1 LPPFSWQDLL
11 PAMMQTLTVALNS
24 GEEATAQEAL
34 EMFIEIAGTE
44 PRFLRKQLVDVVA
57 AMLQIAE
64 VRRLTWNENLLQ
76 ADNVYL
82 GKKY

>member
-1 LPPFSWQDLL
+1 
-11 PAMMQTLTVALNS
+11 MMQTLTVALNS

-64 VRRLTWNENLLQ
+64 VRRLTRGDILLH
-76 ADNVYL
+76 ADDVCL
-82 GKKY
+82 SQK

>member
-1 LPPFSWQDLL
+1 
-11 PAMMQTLTVALNS
+11 MMQTLTVALNS

-64 VRRLTWNENLLQ
+64 VGQSKDQLLSLFPLTM
-76 ADNVYL
+76 
-82 GKKY
+82 